1 MKRTVTFHT
10 VHNQREMLAQ
20 GLPIDFPHKEE
31 LPLPAQHA
39 QATTAGT
46 YFSGGEKQSTFQKS
60 AKHIKL
66 QLGKLHKWSSLV
78 PSSKYFQR
86 DAYQLA

>member
-1 MKRTVTFHT
+1 
-10 VHNQREMLAQ
+10 MLAQ

-39 QATTAGT
+39 QATTAGP
-46 YFSGGEKQSTFQKS
+46 YFSGKKNKVCFRS
-60 AKHIKL
+60 L